1 VNEKRRESMKTLNF
15 RWAVTE
21 ALREEM
27 ERDERVFVVGEDV
40 AAAGGTFGLTRG
52 LFKQFGGW
60 RVKDTPISEEG
71 IVGLAVGAAAVGM
84 RPVVEI
90 MFMDFITIA
99 MDQICNQAAKM
110 RYLHGGQFKLP
121 LVVRTL
127 CGMGLRAGG
136 HHSQSLEA
144 WFIHT
149 PGLKVV
155 MPSTP
160 YDCKGLLKAS
170 IRDDNPVVFIEHK
183 ALLSMKEEVPDGEI
197 IVPLGKADVKKE
209 GKDATIIATGWMVSK
224 SLAAAKKLSAEGIEV
239 EVIDPRTLSPLD
251 EEAIL
256 KSVEKTGRLVIVH
269 EAMKPCGFGAE
280 VAAIVAEKA
289 MDFMEAPVKRVT
301 PPFTPIP
308 FGVVED
314 MLVPQEADIIQAV
327 KEVLQ

>member
-1 VNEKRRESMKTLNF
+1 MKTLNY
-15 RWAVTE
+15 RWAITE

-27 ERDERVFVVGEDV
+27 ERDERVFLAGEDI
-40 AAAGGTFGLTRG
+40 AAHGGTFGLTRG

-60 RVKDTPISEEG
+60 RVKDTPISEEA

-110 RYLHGGQFKLP
+110 RYLYGGQVKLP
-121 LVVRTL
+121 MVVRAL
-127 CGMGLRAGG
+127 SGAGFRAGG
-136 HHSQSLEA
+136 HHSQCLES

-183 ALLSMKEEVPDGEI
+183 ALLSLKGEVPEEEYL
-197 IVPLGKADVKKE
+197 VPLGKADVKKE
-209 GKDATIIATGWMVSK
+209 GKDVTIVATGWMVSK
-224 SLAAAKKLSAEGIEV
+224 SLAAAKKLSAEGIEA

-251 EEAIL
+251 EETIL
-256 KSVEKTGRLVIVH
+256 ASVKKTGRLIIVH
-269 EAMKPCGFGAE
+269 EAVKPCGFGAE

-289 MDFMEAPVKRVT
+289 LDFLEAPIKRVT

-308 FGVVED
+308 FGTVED
-314 MLVPQEADIIQAV
+314 LLIPQEGDIIQAV
-327 KEVLQ
+327 KEIFR